1 LRSAEANVKNLFDL
15 QSTLADHTGDHQRR
29 GVSRREL
36 LAGASFLGAMT
47 AMPAAAAR
55 AEITSQAVYATVG
68 PYGGKTL
75 PAGVRVRLVPNVN
88 GLTVNMLEAG
98 TPGRPLVLLLHGF
111 PNLGY
116 SWRKVMPAL
125 AAAGYYAVSPDL
137 RGYGRTTGWDNS
149 FDADF
154 IQFLSLNQVRDQIAL
169 VHALGYRTA
178 AMVVGHDTG
187 AGIAVNSALIRPD
200 IFLRLTF
207 LGGQGGPPPSSFPFD
222 IANGAPLPHPD
233 YTNAE
238 LDAAYA
244 QLNPPRRAYGNYWAS
259 KQADDDMK
267 HLPAGMTMSSFFRAF
282 YYMKSHDFPGNQNL
296 KPLHAVHTAREA
308 AEQDAI
314 IPEYYVMRRDRSMPT
329 TMAAYMPSKEYIDN
343 CKWFTPAE
351 CDVYG
356 QEYTLSGWTGALH
369 NYRRAFFPGSSL
381 EMMTFAGRTVDV
393 PTQII
398 SGKQDWGA
406 NRGVGGPEK
415 AGQRGFTKFKGVHMV
430 DGGGHW
436 VHEEQ
441 PEIVSRLL
449 TGFLDA
455 S

>member
-1 LRSAEANVKNLFDL
+1 METRSDLKPALTDVANDSRTRDL
-15 QSTLADHTGDHQRR
+15 
-29 GVSRREL
+29 SRRDL
-36 LAGASFLGAMT
+36 LAGASALGAMVL
-47 AMPAAAAR
+47 AAATPAR
-55 AEITSQAVYATVG
+55 AEITSQAIYAKVG
-68 PYGGKTL
+68 PYGGNTL

-111 PNLGY
+111 PNLAY
-116 SWRKVMPAL
+116 SWRKQMPAL
-125 AAAGYYAVSPDL
+125 AAAGYYAVAPDL

-154 IQFLSLNQVRDQIAL
+154 IEFLSLNQVRDQIAL
-169 VHALGYRTA
+169 VHALGYHSV

-187 AGIAVNSALIRPD
+187 AGIARNSALIRPD

-207 LGGQGGPPPSSFPFD
+207 QGGLQGGLRPSSFPFN
-222 IANGAPLPHPD
+222 IANGAPMPRPD
-233 YTNAE
+233 YTNQE

-259 KQADDDMK
+259 KQADEDMK
-267 HLPAGMTMSSFFRAF
+267 HLPPGMTMSSFFRAF
-282 YYMKSHDFPGNQNL
+282 YYMKSADFPGNQNL
-296 KPLHAVHTAREA
+296 KPLHPVRTAKEA
-308 AEQDAI
+308 AERDAI
-314 IPEYYVMRRDRSMPT
+314 IPEYYVMRRDRSMPA
-329 TMAAYMPSKEYIDN
+329 TMAAYMPSKEYIAN
-343 CKWFTPAE
+343 CKWLTPPE

-398 SGKQDWGA
+398 SPKQDWGG
-406 NRGVGGPEK
+406 NRGVGGK
-415 AGQRGFTKFKGVHMV
+415 AGQGFTKFRGVHV
-430 DGGGHW
+430 VEGGHW
-436 VHEEQ
+436 VQEEQ
-441 PEIVSRLL
+441 PEVVSQLL
-449 TGFLDA
+449 TSFLRETA
-455 S
+455 

>member
-1 LRSAEANVKNLFDL
+1 MEKQSDPKATLVDPAN
-15 QSTLADHTGDHQRR
+15 DHQARDL
-29 GVSRREL
+29 SRREL
-36 LAGASFLGAMT
+36 LARASWLGALT
-47 AMPAAAAR
+47 VTSTAAAR
-55 AEITSQAVYATVG
+55 AEVTSQAVYANVG
-68 PYGGKTL
+68 PYGGNTL

-88 GLTVNMLEAG
+88 GLTVNMIEAG

-116 SWRKVMPAL
+116 SWRKVLPAL

-169 VHALGYRTA
+169 VHALGYRTV

-187 AGIAVNSALIRPD
+187 AGISVNSALIRPD
-200 IFLRLTF
+200 MFLRLTF

-222 IANGAPLPHPD
+222 IANGAPMPHPD

-259 KQADDDMK
+259 RQADDDMK
-267 HLPAGMTMSSFFRAF
+267 HLPPGMTMSSFFRAF

-296 KPLHAVHTAREA
+296 KPLHAVHTAKEA

-314 IPEYYVMRRDRSMPT
+314 IPEYYVMRRDRSMPA

-381 EMMTFAGRTVDV
+381 EMMTFAGRTIDV

-398 SGKQDWGA
+398 SGRQDWGA
-406 NRGVGGPEK
+406 NRGVSGPEK
-415 AGQRGFTKFKGVHMV
+415 AGQRGFTKLKGVHMV

-441 PEIVSRLL
+441 PEIVSQLL
-449 TGFLDA
+449 TSFLDA
-455 S
+455 TA

>member
-1 LRSAEANVKNLFDL
+1 SSRESVTVRLRIAASRRQTMEHQPDRSATSLDLANARQPREL
-15 QSTLADHTGDHQRR
+15 
-29 GVSRREL
+29 SRREL
-36 LAGASFLGAMT
+36 LAGASFLGTMALT
-47 AMPAAAAR
+47 SAATAR
-55 AEITSQAVYATVG
+55 AEVTSQAVYGKAG
-68 PYGGKTL
+68 PYGGNTL

-88 GLTVNMLEAG
+88 GLTVNMIEAG
-98 TPGRPLVLLLHGF
+98 SPGRPLVLLLHGF

-169 VHALGYRTA
+169 VHALGYRTV

-222 IANGAPLPHPD
+222 IANGAPMPRPE

-259 KQADDDMK
+259 KQADNDMK
-267 HLPAGMTMSSFFRAF
+267 HLPPGMTMSSFFRAF

-296 KPLHAVHTAREA
+296 
-308 AEQDAI
+308 Q
-314 IPEYYVMRRDRSMPT
+314 
-329 TMAAYMPSKEYIDN
+329 
-343 CKWFTPAE
+343 
-351 CDVYG
+351 
-356 QEYTLSGWTGALH
+356 
-369 NYRRAFFPGSSL
+369 
-381 EMMTFAGRTVDV
+381 
-393 PTQII
+393 
-398 SGKQDWGA
+398 
-406 NRGVGGPEK
+406 
-415 AGQRGFTKFKGVHMV
+415 
-430 DGGGHW
+430 
-436 VHEEQ
+436 
-441 PEIVSRLL
+441 
-449 TGFLDA
+449 
-455 S
+455 